1 MEDHFDPLE
10 RRCPRLGG
18 PVTFAY
24 CKGCGDQNQPC
35 WKIIDCWWEH
45 FDVVTYLREN
55 LPAEA
60 FQKLMDARPKPK
72 LASLVEMI
80 EAAKKRTGS

>member
-1 MEDHFDPLE
+1 MEERFDQLE

-24 CKGCGDQNQPC
+24 CKGCGDLNQPC
-35 WKIIDCWWEH
+35 WKTIDCWWEH
-45 FDVVTYLREN
+45 FDIVAYLQEN

-60 FQKLMDARPKPK
+60 FQKIMDARPKPK
-72 LASLVEMI
+72 LSSLVELI
-80 EAAKKRTGS
+80 EQAKKRTG